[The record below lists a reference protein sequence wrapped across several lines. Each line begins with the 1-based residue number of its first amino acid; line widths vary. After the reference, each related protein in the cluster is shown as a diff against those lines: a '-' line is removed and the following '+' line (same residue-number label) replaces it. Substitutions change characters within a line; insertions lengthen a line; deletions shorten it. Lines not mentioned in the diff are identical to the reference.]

1 MAGAQPTFQS
11 TPASGGSVAF
21 MLRALKYRNYR
32 LFFGGQ
38 IVSLTGTWI
47 TTTATSWLVYRITG
61 SAMLLGVAIAIALAR
76 SRVRAIKGIRIS
88 VVLVAASIVFFLY
101 CYPRMADLQ
110 APYDCAFGCWV

>member
-1 MAGAQPTFQS
+1 MVIVLYAANILQWLIIPQKS
-11 TPASGGSVAF
+11 TCYYYYYP
-21 MLRALKYRNYR
+21 
-32 LFFGGQ
+32 
-38 IVSLTGTWI
+38 
-47 TTTATSWLVYRITG
+47 